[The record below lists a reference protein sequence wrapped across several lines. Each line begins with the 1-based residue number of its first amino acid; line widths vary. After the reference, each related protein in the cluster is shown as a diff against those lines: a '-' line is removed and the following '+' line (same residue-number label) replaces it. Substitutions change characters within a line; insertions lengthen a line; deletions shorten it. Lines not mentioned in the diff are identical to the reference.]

1 MSITPQSDKTFE
13 EISQHIYKHLAE
25 RDWLNNSARTLA
37 TSISLEAGELLEHY
51 QWSDEPVGSKEDLA
65 DELADIMIYAFEF
78 AQKTGIDIPD
88 AIEKKLQ
95 KAALKYPAEKFKG
108 KNDDERDK
116 VWLEIK
122 MNHQKKG
129 L

>member
-1 MSITPQSDKTFE
+1 MPTTSQSDKTFE
-13 EISQHIYKHLAE
+13 EISQRIYEHLAE
-25 RDWLNNSARTLA
+25 RDWLGNSSRTLA
-37 TSISLEAGELLEHY
+37 TSIALEAGELLEHY
-51 QWSDEPVGSKEDLA
+51 QWGDTPVGSKEDLA
-65 DELADIMIYAFEF
+65 EELADVMIYAFEF
-78 AQKTGIDIPD
+78 AQKNGIDIPD

-108 KNDDERDK
+108 KNDEERNK
-116 VWLEIK
+116 AWLESK